1 MNFPLWKLPH
11 VPRALV
17 IRQVE
22 PINVIQ
28 LSMKSK
34 RLKSFLMIFKLFA
47 YKLSLSFG
55 EEQYP
60 PRYDYKPPDLIRL
73 SIMFDKDD
81 DWNYFERKSE
91 WHFEFFAQNDA
102 EKQFQ
107 KLKTQNLCI
116 LYDLGS
122 QALRIQRIQAL
133 TNHILDIVYVKKY
146 ELGHFI
152 IPGYNSWNN
161 FFLKDQIK
169 NFEKVDI
176 DTRKFETW
184 SAGALQD
191 LFNNLRT
198 KELWLRIRIDT
209 PGTHRFKFN
218 KLTHFYLFECDW
230 LSVDD
235 LIEVDSEWYHLSL
248 NEPMDLMKIVVAWK
262 SGKKMENLFEL
273 IMDFQGKVSPDDV
286 LQKIDQFEGVRKYQ
300 DEDNARFFKRDT
312 DGQIAFICV
321 GEQYFELSLNKIGC
335 EPYQSPS
342 I

>member
-1 MNFPLWKLPH
+1 MSFPLWTLPH

-55 EEQYP
+55 ADQGCS
-60 PRYDYKPPDLIRL
+60 YDYKPPDCIHL
-73 SIMFDKDD
+73 SILFNEDD

-102 EKQFQ
+102 EKQLQ
-107 KLKTQNLCI
+107 RLQTQNLCI

-122 QALRIQRIQAL
+122 QVLRIQRIQAL
-133 TNHILDIVYVKKY
+133 TNHILDIVYFKKY

-161 FFLKDQIK
+161 FFLKDQIN

-176 DTRKFETW
+176 DTRRFETW
-184 SAGALQD
+184 SAVALQD
-191 LFNNLRT
+191 LFDNLRT
-198 KELWLRIRIDT
+198 EELWLKIRVDT
-209 PGTHRFKFN
+209 PGARFKFN
-218 KLTHFYLFECDW
+218 KMTHFHLHECDW
-230 LSVDD
+230 LSVED
-235 LIEVDSEWYHLSL
+235 LIEVDSEWYYLSL
-248 NEPMDLMKIVVAWK
+248 IEPMDLMKIVNAWK
-262 SGKKMENLFEL
+262 SGKKLENLFEMT
-273 IMDFQGKVSPDDV
+273 MDFQGKVSADDV
-286 LQKIDQFEGVRKYQ
+286 LQQIDQFEGVRK
-300 DEDNARFFKRDT
+300 DEEYGDDARFFKRDT

-321 GEQYFELSLNKIGC
+321 AEQYFEFSLNKIGC
-335 EPYQSPS
+335 TP
-342 I
+342 